1 MKKLMNL
8 AAAALTLSALAAPGF
23 AQEKADAVTHLK
35 EGKAS
40 FEKGCGFCHSLSR
53 ALSKTKSREEWS
65 QAVKRMVTYGA
76 PLDSGQREAVT
87 AYLTAQSSFK
97 TSCNTCHS
105 SLRVLSEEA
114 AGKDWKSTVGR
125 MSAHLKELSKKD
137 KDARQ
142 FSDQDVEEIA
152 AFLSI
157 VIPAE

>member
-1 MKKLMNL
+1 MKTLLSL
-8 AAAALTLSALAAPGF
+8 AVAALMLSAPAAPGV
-23 AQEKADAVTHLK
+23 AQDTADAVTHLR

-40 FEKGCGFCHSLSR
+40 FEKNCGFCHSLSR
-53 ALSKTKSREEWS
+53 ALSKTKNREEWS

-76 PLDSGQREAVT
+76 PLNSGQREAVT

-114 AGKDWKSTVGR
+114 SGKDWKGTVER

-142 FSDQDVEEIA
+142 FSDKDVEEIA
-152 AFLSI
+152 ALLSI